1 VTAVGDELLFH
12 LWLIA
17 ETTNRELSNVIDK
30 WNAGKL
36 WVPDHG
42 YKTTEA

>member
-1 VTAVGDELLFH
+1 MTDEIMFH
-12 LWLIA
+12 LWLIG
-17 ETTNRELSNVIDK
+17 ETTGRSMDELIDK